1 MKFVRFFL
9 SFIGLWLLQFLLA
22 SIVMALLVD
31 PENSTN
37 FGIISIFLIMYVF
50 VGAPIVSWIFLKR
63 KRKKATDQQFALAL
77 EKEQRKTTLR
87 KEHLRRRF
95 VERER
100 LIDAIDLHRVALSRN
115 LQRAIKKND
124 YGVVT
129 SDTSDDAIIEFCASI
144 DLDHQA
150 IPEAEAKSIIFDHL
164 NFIDDENAKKGFD
177 SNFLPF
183 DGHEFERW
191 VADSLSAFDW
201 NAEVTQGSGDQG
213 IDVIAEKDGKKI
225 GLQCKL
231 YSSAV
236 GNKAIQEAH
245 AGKSHYSLDGVGVLT
260 NSNFTQSAKDLA
272 FSTGVLLLSHHDIPT
287 IDEKF
292 TS

>member
-1 MKFVRFFL
+1 MFAA
-9 SFIGLWLLQFLLA
+9 I
-22 SIVMALLVD
+22 ALGMLID
-31 PENSTN
+31 PENSTS
-37 FGIISIFLIMYVF
+37 FEVVSICLVLYAFF
-50 VGAPIVSWIFLKR
+50 GAPIISWLYLKQ
-63 KRKKATDQQFALAL
+63 KRKKSADQQSNLALA
-77 EKEQRKTTLR
+77 KEHRKTTLR
-87 KEHLRRRF
+87 KEYLRRRF

-100 LIDAIDLHRVALSRN
+100 LIDAIDLHRVALNRN

-129 SDTSDDAIIEFCASI
+129 SDTSDEAITEFCASI

-150 IPEAEAKSIIFDHL
+150 ISEPEAKSIIFAHL
-164 NFIDDENAKKGFD
+164 EYIEDENAKNGFD
-177 SNFLPF
+177 SNSLPF

-201 NAEVTQGSGDQG
+201 DADMTQGSGDQG

-231 YSSAV
+231 YSSAF

-245 AGKSHYSLDGVGVLT
+245 AGKSHYLLDGVGVLT

-287 IDEKF
+287 MDEKF
-292 TS
+292 RNSSAKPQTSVVFSRPSPQ